1 VVSCKFQCSCRSNA
15 YNNARDAVLGVV
27 VALQV
32 LRDCDEDT
40 GGERHVEDAV
50 VLLAALLELLEV
62 LLKLDER
69 LVLVV
74 LAGNVRAVADKLLEL
89 LLQLLCGGLDVRL
102 DALEVLLVV
111 HLCAR
116 ISDDANILG
125 KEVVAVL
132 ENLSMQVRVVGDRAT
147 HETEER
153 RELYQLAELVAIG
166 RLSTY
171 GLLLR
176 QITGRAEDYNG
187 GVVLELLGA
196 TEKCW
201 SASISPWLDVHS
213 LCVAVAVELPLQ
225 RRLTFL
231 QAPARTSTRDGIPR
245 KGLDGGVQDIKGC
258 KQAHI
263 PGIGIN
269 LRLDHGVRHGDI
281 AGGEL
286 RLGVLRGA
294 LGWGNEQLAGSRCI
308 EGGRRMLLKVECG
321 RHG

>member
-1 VVSCKFQCSCRSNA
+1 
-15 YNNARDAVLGVV
+15 
-27 VALQV
+27 
-32 LRDCDEDT
+32 
-40 GGERHVEDAV
+40 
-50 VLLAALLELLEV
+50 
-62 LLKLDER
+62 
-69 LVLVV
+69 
-74 LAGNVRAVADKLLEL
+74 
-89 LLQLLCGGLDVRL
+89 
-102 DALEVLLVV
+102 VV

-116 ISDDANILG
+116 IADDANILG

-153 RELYQLAELVAIG
+153 RELDQLAELGASG
-166 RLSTY
+166 RLRTH

-196 TEKCW
+196 TEKRW
-201 SASISPWLDVHS
+201 SALISPWLDVHFI
-213 LCVAVAVELPLQ
+213 CVAVAVAVELPLQ
-225 RRLTFL
+225 RGLTLL

-245 KGLDGGVQDIKGC
+245 KGLEGGVQDIKGC

-294 LGWGNEQLAGSRCI
+294 LRWGNERLAGSR
-308 EGGRRMLLKVECG
+308 
-321 RHG
+321 